1 MPKIS
6 VLMPVWNGE
15 KYLREAIESILNQTF
30 ADFEFIIIDDGS
42 TDSSDAII
50 KSFSD
55 PRIIYIKNEANLK
68 LAASLNRGLKM
79 AQGKYLSRMDG
90 DDIARPER
98 LQAQF
103 DFMEKHP
110 DIDLCGAWAKII
122 DSEKIL
128 KMPARPELIAPLLL
142 FYPPLIHPSVF
153 WRLESFNRHQL
164 AYDESFSKS
173 QDFELWSRAA
183 KFLKITN
190 LKKVLLDYRLTIEQI
205 NNFNNSDW
213 RQNLL
218 NTIRERT
225 IKDLLPETTA
235 EENEIHKKIS
245 NGVISGDRELALA
258 EKWLEKLIAANQE
271 KSVYAAKPFKE
282 VMRQQWLTLVR
293 RKGKNAAAK
302 IKLLLNAPILGENLP
317 LRIINLIVLTIK
329 IKLS

>member
-6 VLMPVWNGE
+6 VLMPVYNGE
-15 KYLREAIESILNQTF
+15 KYLLPAIESILYQTF
-30 ADFEFIIIDDGS
+30 ADFEFIIINDGS
-42 TDSSDAII
+42 TDSSEAII

-55 PRIIYIKNEANLK
+55 PRIVYIKNEANLK

-79 AQGKYLSRMDG
+79 ARGKYLARMDA
-90 DDIARPER
+90 DDIARLER
-98 LQAQF
+98 LQTQF
-103 DFMEKHP
+103 DFMEKHL

-128 KMPARPELIAPLLL
+128 KMPTRPELIAPLLL

-153 WRLESFNRHQL
+153 WRIESFNRYQL

-190 LKKVLLDYRLTIEQI
+190 LNKILLDYRVTTEQI
-205 NNFNNSDW
+205 ADFNKSDW

-225 IKDLLPETTA
+225 IKELLPETTL
-235 EENEIHKKIS
+235 EEKEIHRKIS
-245 NGVISGDRELALA
+245 NGIIAGENELALA

-271 KSVYAAKPFKE
+271 KKVYAAQPFLE

-293 RKGKNAAAK
+293 RKGKNAAGK
-302 IKLLLNAPILGENLP
+302 IKLLINSPILGKNFP
-317 LRIINLIVLTIK
+317 QRIINLIVLTIK